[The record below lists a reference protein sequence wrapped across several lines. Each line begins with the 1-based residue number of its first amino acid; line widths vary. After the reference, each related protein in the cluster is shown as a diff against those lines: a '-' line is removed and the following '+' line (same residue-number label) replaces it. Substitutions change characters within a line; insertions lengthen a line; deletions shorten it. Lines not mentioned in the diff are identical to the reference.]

1 MSKLKTLL
9 KRFVGW
15 KHGWLAVLLIASMIL
30 HLGLLWHPK
39 DLVLDEAYYIER
51 GSRIYLVQGDLQQ
64 PEHPPLSKFFITAG
78 MQIFGDNP
86 FGWRIMSGVFG
97 VGAIFFFYLILR
109 QLKLS
114 NAATNIATTLFA
126 FENSTFLM
134 ASVGMLDI
142 FNVTFMLA
150 GFWAYLARRY
160 PAAVAFLLLATLCK
174 LTGLFGIIAIGLHWL
189 VFRRDQAIKL
199 AVYALIAYVAAI
211 LLVPGIE
218 YILTG
223 EWGNPLTRAAHLI
236 SVPGTITFANSTHPS
251 ALHPWQW
258 VLGYHIMPF
267 FWSPQYLAAVTPT
280 VWALTLPVFVWT
292 SWISRHNVLA
302 VFKRGKLAA
311 DPGQEDET
319 RRRQNETAFFA
330 AAWIFATLIV
340 WIIVGFITDRIT
352 YIFYFVPIVGGVILG
367 IALFMDKAMAW
378 ARIGQPRPVTGVEVA
393 SVGLAETTA
402 PVSIEGALPSPESAP
417 TYTPV
422 AEVPA
427 LPEVVPA
434 EVQPA
439 PEDILVGAPPVS
451 PSRPTRR
458 ARLNAWFHQ
467 RNRDKKLV
475 YIGIGVFVI
484 LHLVFFLSLSPFT
497 NWWPITPS

>member
-1 MSKLKTLL
+1 MTKIKTQL
-9 KRFVGW
+9 KRFLAW
-15 KHGWLAVLLIASMIL
+15 KHAWVAVILIASMIL

-39 DLVLDEAYYIER
+39 DLVLDEAYYIEK
-51 GSRIYLVQGDLQQ
+51 GARIYLVQGDLQQ

-109 QLKLS
+109 HFKLS
-114 NAATNIATTLFA
+114 NLATNIAVSLFA

-160 PAAVAFLLLATLCK
+160 PAAVAFLVLSTLCK

-189 VFRRDQAIKL
+189 VFRRDQAIRL

-223 EWGNPLTRAAHLI
+223 ELGNPLTRAAHLI

-267 FWSPQYLAAVTPT
+267 YWSPQYLAAVTPT
-280 VWALTLPVFVWT
+280 VWALTLPAFFWT
-292 SWISRHNVLA
+292 TWL
-302 VFKRGKLAA
+302 GW
-311 DPGQEDET
+311 
-319 RRRQNETAFFA
+319 RRKNETAVFA

-367 IALFMDKAMAW
+367 IALFMDKAMVW
-378 ARIGQPRPVTGVEVA
+378 ARGPAPQVPAAIEPAGVAREVA
-393 SVGLAETTA
+393 VESPPGDEMPAASTEDSPVPDQAIDAA
-402 PVSIEGALPSPESAP
+402 PVAAVVIISAP
-417 TYTPV
+417 AITKKPGWWSTPRRRR
-422 AEVPA
+422 
-427 LPEVVPA
+427 
-434 EVQPA
+434 
-439 PEDILVGAPPVS
+439 LV
-451 PSRPTRR
+451 
-458 ARLNAWFHQ
+458 F
-467 RNRDKKLV
+467 
-475 YIGIGVFVI
+475 IGIGLFI
-484 LHLVFFLSLSPFT
+484 ATHLVFFLALSPFT
-497 NWWPITPS
+497 NWWSLNPS

>member
-1 MSKLKTLL
+1 MVPSAVTKIKTQL
-9 KRFVGW
+9 KRFIAW
-15 KHGWLAVLLIASMIL
+15 KHAWVAVILAATLIL
-30 HLGLLWHPK
+30 HLGLLWFPK
-39 DLVLDEAYYIER
+39 DLVLDEAYYVVGAR
-51 GSRIYLVQGDLQQ
+51 DYLVQGELHQ
-64 PEHPPLSKFFITAG
+64 PEHPPLSKFFIAAG

-109 QLKLS
+109 HFKLS
-114 NAATNIATTLFA
+114 NAATNIAVTLFA

-150 GFWAYLARRY
+150 GFWAYLARKY
-160 PAAVAFLLLATLCK
+160 PLAVAFLLLATLCK
-174 LTGLFGIIAIGLHWL
+174 LTGVFGIIAIGLHWL
-189 VFRRDQAIKL
+189 VFRRDQALKL
-199 AVYALIAYVAAI
+199 AVYALVAYVAAI

-223 EWGNPLTRAAHLI
+223 ELGNPLERANPLI
-236 SVPGTITFANSTHPS
+236 AVPGTITFANSTHPS

-267 FWSPQYLAAVTPT
+267 FWSPQYLSAVTPT
-280 VWALTLPVFVWT
+280 VWALTLPVFVWA

-319 RRRQNETAFFA
+319 RHRQNEAAFFA

-352 YIFYFVPIVGGVILG
+352 YIFYFVPIVGGVILA
-367 IALFMDKAMAW
+367 IALFMDLALKWAQKPRQLVLPVDRPKFKIRLKAW
-378 ARIGQPRPVTGVEVA
+378 ARRSNWLRIVRVCIVLFVIA
-393 SVGLAETTA
+393 HLGLFFAF
-402 PVSIEGALPSPESAP
+402 SPF
-417 TYTPV
+417 
-422 AEVPA
+422 
-427 LPEVVPA
+427 
-434 EVQPA
+434 
-439 PEDILVGAPPVS
+439 
-451 PSRPTRR
+451 
-458 ARLNAWFHQ
+458 NAWWP
-467 RNRDKKLV
+467 LV
-475 YIGIGVFVI
+475 
-484 LHLVFFLSLSPFT
+484 
-497 NWWPITPS
+497 TP